1 MNISFGNLSGPGAL
15 LFFKCFIVLLSSC
28 IVHVAFSGFLQ
39 LLL

>member
-28 IVHVAFSGFLQ
+28 IVAFSGFLQ